1 MTRRITVF
9 DTTLRD
15 GEQSIGLAFAPAE
28 KVAIAQSLE
37 RLGVDV
43 IEAGFPVASEGE
55 LAGVRAVAEAVRGPV
70 VAAMARPAQVD
81 LDAAAAALEPAAR
94 SRVHIVLASSD
105 LHLERKLQLSRA
117 EVVELARWSV
127 DYARARFDEVEFCC
141 EDASRSD
148 PAFLAELC
156 GAAVEAG
163 ASVINLPDTVGFA
176 VPEQYGALIRDV
188 QERCPALGSVT
199 VAVHCHDDLGLATA
213 NTLAGLAA
221 GARQV
226 ECTMNGLGERAGNAA
241 LEEVVAA
248 LVAHRDELGVETGID
263 PGRLTATSRLVAEL
277 SGYPLS
283 PHKPVVGSNVR
294 EDVRV
299 DLDSA

>member
-1 MTRRITVF
+1 MEPRRITVF

-15 GEQSIGLAFAPAE
+15 GEQSIGLAFTPDE
-28 KVAIAQSLE
+28 KVAIARRLE
-37 RLGVDV
+37 QLGVDV

-55 LAGVRAVAEAVRGPV
+55 LAGVRAVAAAVRGPV
-70 VAAMARPAQVD
+70 VAAMARPAQQD
-81 LDAAAAALEPAAR
+81 LDAAAAALEEARR

-117 EVVELARWSV
+117 EVVELARWAV
-127 DYARARFDEVEFCC
+127 DYSRTRFDEVQFCC

-156 GAAVEAG
+156 GAAIAAG
-163 ASVINLPDTVGFA
+163 ATVINLPDTVGFA
-176 VPEQYGALIRDV
+176 VPEQYAALLRQV
-188 QERCPALGSVT
+188 RALCPALGTVT

-213 NTLAGLAA
+213 NTLAGVAA
-221 GARQV
+221 GAGQI

-241 LEEVVAA
+241 LEEVVSA
-248 LVAHRDELGVETGID
+248 LVVHRDELGVTTGVDPAELAETS
-263 PGRLTATSRLVAEL
+263 ALVTRL

-283 PHKPVVGSNVR
+283 PHKPVVGANVPPTT
-294 EDVRV
+294 
-299 DLDSA
+299 

>member
-1 MTRRITVF
+1 MQPRRITVF

-15 GEQSIGLAFAPAE
+15 GEQSIGLAFAPDE
-28 KVAIAQSLE
+28 KVAIARSLE
-37 RLGVDV
+37 KLGVDV

-70 VAAMARPAQVD
+70 IAAMARPAQVD
-81 LDAAAAALEPAAR
+81 LDAAATALEGAAR

-105 LHLERKLQLSRA
+105 LHLERKLQLSRP

-127 DYARARFDEVEFCC
+127 DYASSRFDEVEFCC

-156 GAAVEAG
+156 ETAIDAG
-163 ASVINLPDTVGFA
+163 AVVINLPDTVGYA
-176 VPEQYGALIRDV
+176 VPETYGALIREV
-188 QERCPALGSVT
+188 HERCPKLASVT

-213 NTLAGLAA
+213 NTLAGVAA
-221 GARQV
+221 GAGQV

-241 LEEVVAA
+241 LEEIVAA
-248 LVAHRDELGVETGID
+248 LVAHREEIGAETGID
-263 PGRLTATSRLVAEL
+263 PAQLAATSGLVAEL

-283 PHKPVVGSNVR
+283 PHKPVVGSNAGNR
-294 EDVRV
+294 TSR
-299 DLDSA
+299 